1 VTGTQSQ
8 TTANLT
14 VADAKN
20 QVWRGSIWTPSS
32 LSFAC
37 MGARDSNDSGT
48 EMSKLKAGSTFTF
61 RVGFD
66 YFRDNTSPA
75 VVTSTSTIDYSFS
88 IIDSAASGSVWIFA
102 SLTAVTISVAAT
114 IF

>member
-1 VTGTQSQ
+1 
-8 TTANLT
+8 
-14 VADAKN
+14 
-20 QVWRGSIWTPSS
+20 
-32 LSFAC
+32 